1 MGIRLAN
8 YVVAGLRWRGDDV
21 ELIDAKAIG
30 LPMLDRM
37 YKEYPKGGAP
47 AAMEALAE
55 KIRTADAFV
64 FVTGEYNW
72 GAQPGLK
79 NLTDHFLEEW
89 FWRPA
94 AIASYSGGRLAGAR
108 SNSTW
113 HGILSEM
120 GMVVISSTLTVGPIG
135 QTLDEEARP
144 TGTAGQALERSFPR
158 FADDLAWWAEAAREQ
173 RLRRTPPLQRP
184 CAPRPRLGQDQP
196 GSLHIKWPSRRVSH
210 IARPSS
216 EDSYFVARACRGYQS
231 SSIASVTRIQDSLI
245 SSHTVTRFG
254 VTKLSFSGVTLR
266 VDGRTFAN
274 AARLPPAATCQP
286 LHELQRNPRCGGSK
300 GYRTPCVVFGR

>member
-1 MGIRLAN
+1 MARILVLYGSYRSDRMGIRLAN
-8 YVVAGLRWRGDDV
+8 YLVDGLKGRGDDA

-37 YKEYPKGGAP
+37 YKEYPKGSAP
-47 AAMEALAE
+47 PPMEALAE

-72 GAQPGLK
+72 GVQPGLK

-120 GMVVISSTLTVGPIG
+120 GMVVISSTLTVAQVG
-135 QTLDEEARP
+135 QTLDEANNP
-144 TGTAGQALERSFPR
+144 QGPAGQALARAFPR
-158 FADDLAWWAEAAREQ
+158 FADDLAWWTEAAKAQ
-173 RLRRTPPLQRP
+173 RARQAPP
-184 CAPRPRLGQDQP
+184 
-196 GSLHIKWPSRRVSH
+196 
-210 IARPSS
+210 
-216 EDSYFVARACRGYQS
+216 Y
-231 SSIASVTRIQDSLI
+231 
-245 SSHTVTRFG
+245 
-254 VTKLSFSGVTLR
+254 
-266 VDGRTFAN
+266 
-274 AARLPPAATCQP
+274 
-286 LHELQRNPRCGGSK
+286 
-300 GYRTPCVVFGR
+300 